1 MFESSFDALPT
12 TLSECVCMCMGEH
25 VDVCMHVS
33 SKGLKFRGEE
43 AQQYNHILYLQYCG
57 TCHSYG

>member
-1 MFESSFDALPT
+1 MFESSFNAFTNLIG
-12 TLSECVCMCMGEH
+12 MCMGEH